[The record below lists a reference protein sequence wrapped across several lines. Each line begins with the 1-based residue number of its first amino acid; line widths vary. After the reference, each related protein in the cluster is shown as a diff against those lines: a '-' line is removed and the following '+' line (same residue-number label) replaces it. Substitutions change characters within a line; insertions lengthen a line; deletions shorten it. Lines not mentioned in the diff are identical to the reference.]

1 MAEHCQATSGLA
13 WLGKVIVTLACTG
26 MRISELAGL
35 RWSDVDLKAMTI
47 RVADERASSRK
58 RKLGTARTTKGR
70 RSRSI
75 PIHPDL
81 AKLFLS
87 LDKRP
92 DGRVFHA
99 ARGGPLRPN
108 NTLHTF
114 IAQVI
119 EPLKGEFPTPVG
131 DIGFEHG
138 RLHSFRHYFCS
149 QCFVSGASEG
159 EIKEWLG
166 HADSKM
172 VEHYRHLRS
181 EDAQRKMQRVD
192 FLGRRTDDER
202 SSGVA

>member
-1 MAEHCQATSGLA
+1 L
-13 WLGKVIVTLACTG
+13 
-26 MRISELAGL
+26 
-35 RWSDVDLKAMTI
+35 TI
-47 RVADERASSRK
+47 RVADERNSSRK

-81 AKLFLS
+81 AKL
-87 LDKRP
+87 R
-92 DGRVFHA
+92 
-99 ARGGPLRPN
+99 
-108 NTLHTF
+108 
-114 IAQVI
+114 
-119 EPLKGEFPTPVG
+119 

-138 RLHSFRHYFCS
+138 RLHSFRHFFCS

-181 EDAQRKMQRVD
+181 EDAQRKMQQVD
-192 FLGRRTDDER
+192 FFGRRSGDDR
-202 SSGVA
+202 PSGVA